1 MPLLLRAAEV
11 ADEMLVER
19 RRQSIQGRLMGRL
32 YRQRNIDSGLDGLG
46 LSFAFNNLQRQPP
59 PHSTPRR
66 APPLLALLYCTLHC
80 LALA

>member
-1 MPLLLRAAEV
+1 
-11 ADEMLVER
+11 
-19 RRQSIQGRLMGRL
+19 MGRL
-32 YRQRNIDSGLDGLG
+32 YRQRNIDSDLDGLG